1 MKNSQLIRKAM
12 HAGSWYEANP
22 RKLNDELNSY
32 LAKADKTLPEHSRLR
47 AIIGPH
53 AGYRYSGPNAAW
65 AYTNIQA

>member
-22 RKLNDELNSY
+22 QKLNEELNGY
-32 LAKADKTLPEHSRLR
+32 LAKADKTIAKDSRLR

-53 AGYRYSGPNAAW
+53 AGYKYSGPNAAW
-65 AYTNIQA
+65 AYTNV